1 MPTIPIENLDYQS
14 LLRPGDGVVIGQ
26 ACAEPLTL
34 VEALVAQ
41 RSFLSGPQIFI
52 GASFAGILQPAHA
65 DHLRF
70 QSFGALGTNRLLAR
84 AGALGLIPCHV
95 ARIGPYFTQGTLPC
109 DVLLVQLGPRN
120 TDGTYSFGATADYI
134 RAAADKARLVIAE
147 INDQAPRTTGHR
159 GLREDEID
167 IAIHTSRPL
176 PELPAAAPAATDIAI
191 AHHAA
196 AFIDD
201 EAVLQIGIGATP
213 DAILRALTGR
223 RNLGFH
229 SGMMSDAVVDLI
241 SAGAITNARK
251 PIDPGI
257 CVTGALIG
265 TPKLYRFAHDNP
277 AVALRDSG
285 YTHGDQTLCQ
295 LETLV
300 TINSAIEVDLTGQVN
315 AEQIGDDYL
324 GGVGGQADF
333 VRAGHRAARGH
344 AIIALPSSARGGISR
359 IVPSLTTGVSTSRTD
374 IDVVVTEHGAARLRG
389 CTMAERAKRMIA
401 ISHPDHRETLSRAAH
416 GLLRQGFPVRF

>member
-1 MPTIPIENLDYQS
+1 MQTISVENLDYQS
-14 LLRPGDGVVIGQ
+14 LLRPSESLVIGQ

-34 VEALVAQ
+34 VEALVTQ
-41 RSFLSGPQIFI
+41 RASLSNPQVFL

-70 QSFGALGTNRLLAR
+70 QSFGALGTNRQLAR
-84 AGALGLIPCHV
+84 AGVLGLIPCHV

-109 DVLLVQLGPRN
+109 DVLLVQLGPQN
-120 TDGTYSFGATADYI
+120 ADGTYGFGVTADYI
-134 RAAADKARLVIAE
+134 RAAADKARVVIAE
-147 INDQAPRTTGHR
+147 INDQAPRTSGHR

-176 PELPAAAPAATDIAI
+176 PTVPAASPTPADIAI
-191 AHHAA
+191 AHNAA
-196 AFIDD
+196 AFIND

-213 DAILRALTGR
+213 DAILRALAGHR
-223 RNLGFH
+223 DLGFH
-229 SGMMSDAVVDLI
+229 SGMMSDGVVDLI
-241 SAGAITNARK
+241 NAGAITNAFK
-251 PIDPGI
+251 PVDPGV

-265 TPKLYRFAHDNP
+265 TEKLYHFAHDNP
-277 AVALRDSG
+277 AIALRDSG
-285 YTHGDQTLCQ
+285 YTHGDQILCQ

-315 AEQIGDDYL
+315 AEQIGNDYL

-333 VRAGHRAARGH
+333 VRAGHRAAKGH

-359 IVPSLTTGVSTSRTD
+359 IVPSLASGVSTSRTD
-374 IDVVVTEHGAARLRG
+374 IDVVVTEYGAAQLRG
-389 CTMAERAKRMIA
+389 CTLAERAKRMIA
-401 ISHPDHRETLSRAAH
+401 VAHPDQREALSRAAH
-416 GLLRQGFPVRF
+416 GLMRQGFPVSS